1 MGDWSGTL
9 VADYD
14 YKPVMPRVTECS
26 GCSVISTRLLVAWSP
41 DVAEPVN
48 SHSHM
53 AVQIQRSGSYKKS
66 FVSINW
72 PSPSF
77 CSIVQLT
84 DTKRK
89 YLAAQPSKYS
99 SRIGIINASGDE
111 VQPALSPANPVAII
125 EYLEQAFSSW
135 IAKELQETGTTQ
147 IEGRTVAKPSWIIED
162 LFNGG
167 VSLAC
172 KDVHNL
178 PVVTWWSTTAASLI
192 SQQGNKENGHGG
204 RIYEHLVQQKGTPP
218 AELSKIY
225 LESFSD
231 RLVCIPGLPVHHEWE
246 LVTQYLPF
254 APPLVS
260 SLAARRENM
269 LKYIDAMICCTTL
282 EMEPISAGALSN
294 ALSQPL
300 SPFFIGPAV
309 DLPSPQQPDPDSPV
323 TQFLDRTYAEKG
335 SHSVVYVAFGTV
347 FFPPPSSTSHLMAAL
362 DEIPKAGLRFIFAL
376 SSRGAQV
383 DQSWIDAHIRAGNAI
398 FPEWTNQTQVLEHP
412 VGLLDPSDQPAN
424 ASQIASVHNCG
435 FELLQVRTGPAKSA
449 AYRNGAEVKIVGSD
463 DAVREEMRGILELTK
478 GPRGEHQRAN
488 TRLLGKAIAN
498 SLAPGGSADIE
509 LEKFG
514 KMMGLL

>member
-1 MGDWSGTL
+1 MSDTPL
-9 VADYD
+9 
-14 YKPVMPRVTECS
+14 
-26 GCSVISTRLLVAWSP
+26 
-41 DVAEPVN
+41 
-48 SHSHM
+48 SH
-53 AVQIQRSGSYKKS
+53 VV
-66 FVSINW
+66 FVSA
-72 PSPSF
+72 PSWGHLRPSLKTSLRMVEKF
-77 CSIVQLT
+77 DSIFISFFVYDLEVP
-84 DTKRK
+84 KARK

-383 DQSWIDAHIRAGNAI
+383 DQPWIDAHIRAGNAI

-412 VGLLDPSDQPAN
+412 AIHYFISHGGWSSSTEALVRGVPMIFWPFVSDQPAN